1 LRVPL
6 KAKGFL
12 KIEKSPREETMRQ
25 ERRRWMKETALLA
38 AVAGGLAMPAS
49 HAQAQTLRLL
59 SSWAENDRPSYI
71 NGVIFQRHV
80 REVSEGKLTI
90 SINGPEAVPP
100 FEQLQPV
107 SAGVFD
113 ILYTHGA
120 YHVGSRGLALAA
132 DSIDVDLD
140 KRRESGIWRFLD
152 EYYQKTH
159 SLKLLALTTQGTQ
172 GYHCYLRR
180 PLSPEND
187 WKGRKIR
194 GVVSYHGVIRA
205 LGGEPVVLPMG
216 EVYVGLERG
225 VMDGSCGPAAGM
237 LALRHYE
244 VAKHRLEPTFGLV
257 NVIFAMNGNRWR
269 GLSEQQ
275 QKWLLDAGQRTEVEA
290 ARVGNEI
297 VAEERAKLAEHG
309 VQVARL
315 PDDKGKMIQDV
326 WRTSQ
331 WELADKCCGDA
342 AKQLRELARK
352 AGMTN

>member
-1 LRVPL
+1 MR
-6 KAKGFL
+6 
-12 KIEKSPREETMRQ
+12 REL
-25 ERRRWMKETALLA
+25 RRRVKNAARFAAAIGGLVLLA
-38 AVAGGLAMPAS
+38 PTQSRAE
-49 HAQAQTLRLL
+49 TLRLL
-59 SSWAENDRPSYI
+59 SSWAENDRPSYV
-71 NGVIFQRHV
+71 NGLIFQKHV
-80 REVSEGKLTI
+80 KEVSDGKLTI
-90 SINGPEAVPP
+90 AINGPESVPP

-132 DSIDVDLD
+132 DSIDVNID
-140 KRRESGIWRFLD
+140 KRRETGIWRFID
-152 EYYQKTH
+152 DYYQKTH
-159 SLKLLALTTQGTQ
+159 GLKFLALSTQGTN

-180 PLSPEND
+180 PLSPEAD
-187 WKGRKIR
+187 RKGRKIR
-194 GVVSYHGVIRA
+194 GVVSYHGDIRA
-205 LGGEPVVLPMG
+205 IGGEPVVLPMG

-244 VAKHRLEPTFGLV
+244 VAKYRVEPTFGAV
-257 NVIFAMNGNRWR
+257 NVFFAINGNRWR

-275 QKWLLDAGQRTEVEA
+275 QRWLLDAGSRTEVEA
-290 ARVGNEI
+290 ARVGDEI
-297 VAEERAKLAEHG
+297 VVEERAKLAEHG

-326 WRTSQ
+326 WRSSQ
-331 WELADKCCGDA
+331 WEIADKCCGDA
-342 AKQLRELARK
+342 AKQLRELARR

>member
-1 LRVPL
+1 
-6 KAKGFL
+6 
-12 KIEKSPREETMRQ
+12 MRQ
-25 ERRRWMKETALLA
+25 ELRRLNSAARLA
-38 AVAGGLAMPAS
+38 AAIGALVLLTATPAR
-49 HAQAQTLRLL
+49 ADTLRLL
-59 SSWAENDRPSYI
+59 SSWSENDRPSYV
-71 NGVIFQRHV
+71 NALIFQKHV
-80 REVSEGKLTI
+80 KEVSGGKLTI
-90 SINGPEAVPP
+90 AINGPEAVPP

-107 SAGVFD
+107 AAGVFD

-132 DSIDVDLD
+132 DSIEVNID
-140 KRRESGIWRFLD
+140 KRREAGIWRFID

-159 SLKLLALTTQGTQ
+159 GLKVLALTTQGTN

-180 PLSPEND
+180 PLSAEGD

-194 GVVSYHGVIRA
+194 GVISYHGVIRA

-244 VAKHRLEPTFGLV
+244 VAKYRVEPTFGAV
-257 NVIFAMNGNRWR
+257 NIFFAINSNRWR

-275 QKWLLDAGQRTEVEA
+275 QKWLLEAGQRTEVEA

-297 VAEERAKLAEHG
+297 VEEERAKLAEHG
-309 VQVARL
+309 VTVARL
-315 PDDKGKMIQDV
+315 ADDKGKMIQDV
-326 WRTSQ
+326 WRSSQ
-331 WELADKCCGDA
+331 WEIAEKCCGEA

>member
-1 LRVPL
+1 MQRERWQL
-6 KAKGFL
+6 AKN
-12 KIEKSPREETMRQ
+12 I
-25 ERRRWMKETALLA
+25 ALWA
-38 AVAGGLAMPAS
+38 ATIGGLAIAGS
-49 HAQAQTLRLL
+49 QSQAQTLRLL

-71 NGVIFQRHV
+71 NGLIFQKHV
-80 REVSEGKLTI
+80 KEVSDGKLTI
-90 SINGPEAVPP
+90 TINGPEAVPP

-132 DSIDVDLD
+132 DSIDMNLD
-140 KRRESGIWRFLD
+140 KRREAGIWRFID

-159 SLKLLALTTQGTQ
+159 GLKLLALTTQGTN

-244 VAKHRLEPTFGLV
+244 VAKYRLEPTFGGV
-257 NVIFAMNGNRWR
+257 NVLFAINGNRWR
-269 GLSEQQ
+269 GLSEEQ
-275 QKWLLDAGQRTEVEA
+275 QKWLLDAGHRTEVEA
-290 ARVGNEI
+290 ARVGDEI

-315 PDDKGKMIQDV
+315 PDDKGNMIQEV
-326 WRTSQ
+326 WRSSQ
-331 WELADKCCGDA
+331 WELADRCCGDA
-342 AKQLRELARK
+342 AKQLRELARR

>member
-1 LRVPL
+1 MQQQR
-6 KAKGFL
+6 
-12 KIEKSPREETMRQ
+12 RQ
-25 ERRRWMKETALLA
+25 WVKTLALLA
-38 AVAGGLAMPAS
+38 GVTGGLAMALS
-49 HAQAQTLRLL
+49 QAQAQTLKLL

-71 NGVIFQRHV
+71 NGVIFQKHV
-80 REVSEGKLTI
+80 KEVSDSKLTI
-90 SINGPEAVPP
+90 SINGPESVPP

-120 YHVGSRGLALAA
+120 YHVGSRGLALAF
-132 DSIDVDLD
+132 DSIDVDLN
-140 KRRESGIWRFLD
+140 KRREAGLWRFLD

-159 SLKLLALTTQGTQ
+159 GLKLLAVTTQGTH
-172 GYHCYLRR
+172 GYHCYVRR
-180 PLSPEND
+180 PLSPESD

-244 VAKHRLEPTFGLV
+244 VAKYRMEPTFGAV
-257 NVIFAMNGNRWR
+257 NVIFAINGNRWR

-275 QKWLLDAGQRTEVEA
+275 QKWLLDAGQKTETEA

-309 VQVARL
+309 VQVVRL

>member
-1 LRVPL
+1 MQR
-6 KAKGFL
+6 
-12 KIEKSPREETMRQ
+12 EPRQ
-25 ERRRWMKETALLA
+25 WVKNVALLA
-38 AVAGGLAMPAS
+38 AAIGGLAMAPS
-49 HAQAQTLRLL
+49 HSQAQTLRLL
-59 SSWAENDRPSYI
+59 SSWAENDRPSYV
-71 NGVIFQRHV
+71 NALIFQKHV
-80 REVSEGKLTI
+80 KDVSDGKLSVT
-90 SINGPEAVPP
+90 INGPEAVPP

-120 YHVGSRGLALAA
+120 YHVGSRGLGLAA
-132 DSIDVDLD
+132 DAIDMNLD
-140 KRRESGIWRFLD
+140 KRREAGIWRFMD

-159 SLKLLALTTQGTQ
+159 GLKLLSLSTQGTN

-180 PLSPEND
+180 PLSPEAD

-244 VAKHRLEPTFGLV
+244 VAKHRLEPTFGGV
-257 NVIFAMNGNRWR
+257 NVLFVINGNRWQ

-275 QKWLLDAGQRTEVEA
+275 RNWLLEAGRRTEAEA
-290 ARVGNEI
+290 ARVGDQI

-315 PDDKGKMIQDV
+315 PDDKGKMIQEV

-331 WELADKCCGDA
+331 WELADKCCGEA

>member
-1 LRVPL
+1 MR
-6 KAKGFL
+6 
-12 KIEKSPREETMRQ
+12 REL
-25 ERRRWMKETALLA
+25 RRRVRNAARFAAAIGGLALLA
-38 AVAGGLAMPAS
+38 AS
-49 HAQAQTLRLL
+49 QSQAETLRLL
-59 SSWAENDRPSYI
+59 SSWAENDRPSYV
-71 NGVIFQRHV
+71 NGLIFQKHV
-80 REVSEGKLTI
+80 KEVSDGKLTI
-90 SINGPEAVPP
+90 AITGPESVPP

-113 ILYTHGA
+113 VLYTHGA

-132 DSIDVDLD
+132 DSIDVKID
-140 KRRESGIWRFLD
+140 KRREVGIWRFID

-159 SLKLLALTTQGTQ
+159 GLKFVALSTQGTN

-180 PLSPEND
+180 PLSPEAD

-244 VAKHRLEPTFGLV
+244 VAKYRVEPTFGAV
-257 NVIFAMNGNRWR
+257 NVFFAINGNRWR

-275 QKWLLDAGQRTEVEA
+275 QRWLLDAGSRTEVEA

-297 VAEERAKLAEHG
+297 VVEERAKLAEHG

-326 WRTSQ
+326 WRSSQ
-331 WELADKCCGDA
+331 WEIADKCCGDA

>member
-1 LRVPL
+1 MQQQHRQLA
-6 KAKGFL
+6 KAL
-12 KIEKSPREETMRQ
+12 
-25 ERRRWMKETALLA
+25 ALLVAVTGFTMA
-38 AVAGGLAMPAS
+38 AS
-49 HAQAQTLRLL
+49 QAQAQTLKLL

-71 NGVIFQRHV
+71 NGLIFQKHV
-80 REVSEGKLTI
+80 KEVSDSKLTI

-120 YHVGSRGLALAA
+120 YHVGSKGLALAF
-132 DSIDVDLD
+132 DSIDVDLN
-140 KRRESGIWRFLD
+140 KRREAGLWSFLD
-152 EYYQKTH
+152 DYYQKTH
-159 SLKLLALTTQGTQ
+159 GLKVLAVTTQGTH
-172 GYHCYLRR
+172 GYHCYIRR

-244 VAKHRLEPTFGLV
+244 VAKYRLEPTFGAV

-275 QKWLLDAGQRTEVEA
+275 QKWLLDAGQKTEIEA

-297 VAEERAKLAEHG
+297 VAEERAKLTEQG
-309 VQVARL
+309 VQIARL

>member
-1 LRVPL
+1 MQ
-6 KAKGFL
+6 L
-12 KIEKSPREETMRQ
+12 KID
-25 ERRRWMKETALLA
+25 RWGRLLTRMAAAL
-38 AVAGGLAMPAS
+38 GGLTLVLVP
-49 HAQAQTLRLL
+49 QARAETLKLL
-59 SSWAENDRPSYI
+59 SSWAENDRPSYV
-71 NGVIFQRHV
+71 NALIFQKHV
-80 REVSEGKLTI
+80 KDVSEGKLTI
-90 SINGPEAVPP
+90 AINGPEAVPP

-132 DSIDVDLD
+132 DSIEVNID
-140 KRRESGIWRFLD
+140 KRRETGIWGFID

-159 SLKLLALTTQGTQ
+159 GLKLLGLTTQGTN

-180 PLSPEND
+180 PLSPEGD

-194 GVVSYHGVIRA
+194 GVISYHGVIRA

-216 EVYVGLERG
+216 EVYAGLERG

-237 LALRHYE
+237 LALKHYE
-244 VAKHRLEPTFGLV
+244 VAKYRMEPTFGLV
-257 NVIFAMNGNRWR
+257 NVIFAINNNRWSR
-269 GLSEQQ
+269 LSEQQ
-275 QKWLLDAGQRTEVEA
+275 QKWLLEAGHRTEVEA
-290 ARVGNEI
+290 ARVGDEI
-297 VAEERAKLAEHG
+297 VAEERAKLAGHG
-309 VQVARL
+309 VQVTRL
-315 PDDKGKMIQDV
+315 PDEKGKMIQDV

-331 WELADKCCGDA
+331 WEIAERYCGEA

>member
-1 LRVPL
+1 
-6 KAKGFL
+6 
-12 KIEKSPREETMRQ
+12 MQQ
-25 ERRRWMKETALLA
+25 ERRQWMKEIALLA

-49 HAQAQTLRLL
+49 LGQAQTLRLL

-80 REVSEGKLTI
+80 KEVSDGKLTI

-140 KRRESGIWRFLD
+140 KRRESGVWRFLD

-244 VAKHRLEPTFGLV
+244 VAKHRLEPTFGIV

-290 ARVGNEI
+290 ARVGNEM

-309 VQVARL
+309 VQVARV

>member
-1 LRVPL
+1 
-6 KAKGFL
+6 
-12 KIEKSPREETMRQ
+12 MRQ
-25 ERRRWMKETALLA
+25 ERRRLSSAALFA
-38 AVAGGLAMPAS
+38 AAIGGLALVA
-49 HAQAQTLRLL
+49 AATARADTLRLL
-59 SSWAENDRPSYI
+59 SSWSENDRPSYV
-71 NGVIFQRHV
+71 NGLIFQKHV
-80 REVSEGKLTI
+80 KEVSGGKLTI
-90 SINGPEAVPP
+90 AISGPESVPP

-132 DSIDVDLD
+132 DSIEVGIE
-140 KRRESGIWRFLD
+140 KRRETGIWRFID

-159 SLKLLALTTQGTQ
+159 SLKLLALTTQGTN

-180 PLSPEND
+180 PLSPEGD

-194 GVVSYHGVIRA
+194 GVISYHGVIRS

-244 VAKHRLEPTFGLV
+244 VAKHRIEPTFGTV
-257 NVIFAMNGNRWR
+257 NVIFAINANRWR

-275 QKWLLDAGQRTEVEA
+275 RSWLLEAGARSEVES

-297 VAEERAKLAEHG
+297 VEEERAKLAEFG
-309 VQVARL
+309 VHVARL
-315 PDDKGKMIQDV
+315 SDDKGKMIQDV
-326 WRTSQ
+326 WRSSQ
-331 WELADKCCGDA
+331 WEIAEKCCGEA

>member
-1 LRVPL
+1 MQRVL
-6 KAKGFL
+6 KR
-12 KIEKSPREETMRQ
+12 KIGNAARAAAAISGLV
-25 ERRRWMKETALLA
+25 LL
-38 AVAGGLAMPAS
+38 GMPA
-49 HAQAQTLRLL
+49 AQAQAQTQTLRLL
-59 SSWAENDRPSYI
+59 VSWAENDRPSYV
-71 NGVIFQRHV
+71 NGLIFQKHV
-80 REVSEGKLTI
+80 KEVSEGKLNVT
-90 SINGPEAVPP
+90 INGPEAVPP

-132 DSIDVDLD
+132 DSIDIDIV
-140 KRRESGIWRFLD
+140 KRREAGIWGFID
-152 EYYQKTH
+152 DYYQKTH
-159 SLKLLALTTQGTQ
+159 GLKLLALTTQGTN

-180 PLSPEND
+180 PLSAEND

-244 VAKHRLEPTFGLV
+244 VAKYRLEPTFGGV
-257 NVIFAMNGNRWR
+257 NVLFAMNANRWR
-269 GLSEQQ
+269 GMTEQQ
-275 QKWLLDAGQRTEVEA
+275 QKWLLEAGSRTEVESI
-290 ARVGNEI
+290 RVGNEI
-297 VAEERAKLAEHG
+297 VAEERVKLTELG
-309 VQVARL
+309 IQVARL

-326 WRTSQ
+326 WRISQ
-331 WELADKCCGDA
+331 WEIADKCCGDA

>member
-1 LRVPL
+1 MQQAR
-6 KAKGFL
+6 
-12 KIEKSPREETMRQ
+12 RQ
-25 ERRRWMKETALLA
+25 WMKEIALLA

-49 HAQAQTLRLL
+49 HVQAQTLRLL
-59 SSWAENDRPSYI
+59 SIWAENDRPSYI

-80 REVSEGKLTI
+80 KEVSDGKLTI

-140 KRRESGIWRFLD
+140 KRRESGVWRFLD

-244 VAKHRLEPTFGLV
+244 VAKHRLEPTFGIV

-315 PDDKGKMIQDV
+315 PDDKGKMIQEV

-342 AKQLRELARK
+342 AKQLREVARK

>member
-1 LRVPL
+1 MR
-6 KAKGFL
+6 
-12 KIEKSPREETMRQ
+12 REL
-25 ERRRWMKETALLA
+25 ERKVTNVVRLA
-38 AVAGGLAMPAS
+38 AAIGSLVLLGAPAG
-49 HAQAQTLRLL
+49 QAQTLRLL
-59 SSWAENDRPSYI
+59 SSWGENDRPSYV
-71 NGVIFQRHV
+71 NALIFQKHV
-80 REVSEGKLTI
+80 KEVSDGKLTI
-90 SINGPEAVPP
+90 RISGPESVPP

-132 DSIDVDLD
+132 DSIDIDLD
-140 KRRESGIWRFLD
+140 KRREAGIWRFID
-152 EYYQKTH
+152 DYYQKTH
-159 SLKLLALTTQGTQ
+159 GLKLVGLTTQGTN

-180 PLSPEND
+180 PLSPEAD

-237 LALRHYE
+237 QALRHYE
-244 VAKHRLEPTFGLV
+244 VAKYRVEPTFGGV
-257 NVIFAMNGNRWR
+257 NVIFAVNGNRWR

-275 QKWLLDAGQRTEVEA
+275 QSWLLEAGRRTEVEST
-290 ARVGNEI
+290 RVGDEI

-309 VQVARL
+309 VQVERL
-315 PDDKGKMIQDV
+315 PEDKGKMIRDV
-326 WRTSQ
+326 WRASQ

>member
-1 LRVPL
+1 MQQQ
-6 KAKGFL
+6 G
-12 KIEKSPREETMRQ
+12 Q
-25 ERRRWMKETALLA
+25 WMKNVALFVA
-38 AVAGGLAMPAS
+38 AIGGLAMAPAS
-49 HAQAQTLRLL
+49 QSEAQTLRLL
-59 SSWAENDRPSYI
+59 ASWAENDRPSYV
-71 NGVIFQRHV
+71 NGVIFQKHV
-80 REVSEGKLTI
+80 KEVSDGKLTI
-90 SINGPEAVPP
+90 AINGPEAVPP

-132 DSIDVDLD
+132 DAIDVDLN
-140 KRRESGIWRFLD
+140 KRREAGIWRFVD

-159 SLKLLALTTQGTQ
+159 GLKLLALTTQGTN
-172 GYHCYLRR
+172 GYHCYVRR
-180 PLSPEND
+180 PLSPEGD

-244 VAKHRLEPTFGLV
+244 VAKYRMEPTFGAV
-257 NVIFAMNGNRWR
+257 NVIFAINGNRWR

-297 VAEERAKLAEHG
+297 VDEERAKLAEHG

-315 PDDKGKMIQDV
+315 PDEKGKMIQEV

>member
-1 LRVPL
+1 
-6 KAKGFL
+6 
-12 KIEKSPREETMRQ
+12 MQQ
-25 ERRRWMKETALLA
+25 ERRQWVKTIMVLA
-38 AVAGGLAMPAS
+38 AAIGGLAMGAS
-49 HAQAQTLRLL
+49 QVQAQTLRLL

-71 NGVIFQRHV
+71 NGLIFQKHV
-80 REVSEGKLTI
+80 KEVSDGKLTI

-132 DSIDVDLD
+132 DSIDVDLT
-140 KRRESGIWRFLD
+140 KRRDSGIWRFID

-159 SLKLLALTTQGTQ
+159 GLKLLALTTQGTN

-180 PLSPEND
+180 PLSAEND

-244 VAKHRLEPTFGLV
+244 VAKYRLEPTFGAV
-257 NVIFAMNGNRWR
+257 NVIFAINGNRWQ
-269 GLSEQQ
+269 GLSQQQ

-297 VAEERAKLAEHG
+297 VDEERAKLAEHG

-315 PDDKGKMIQDV
+315 PDDKGKMIQEV

-331 WELADKCCGDA
+331 WELADKCCGEA

>member
-1 LRVPL
+1 M
-6 KAKGFL
+6 
-12 KIEKSPREETMRQ
+12 EKSPREETMQRARRQ
-25 ERRRWMKETALLA
+25 WVKNAALLVA
-38 AVAGGLAMPAS
+38 AIGGLAMAPS

-71 NGVIFQRHV
+71 NAQIFQKHV
-80 REVSEGKLTI
+80 KEVSDGKLTVT
-90 SINGPEAVPP
+90 INGPEAVPP

-120 YHVGSRGLALAA
+120 YHVGSRGLGLAA
-132 DSIDVDLD
+132 DAIDMNLE
-140 KRRESGIWRFLD
+140 KRREAGIWRFMD

-159 SLKLLALTTQGTQ
+159 GLKLLSLSTQGTN

-180 PLSPEND
+180 PLSPEAD

-244 VAKHRLEPTFGLV
+244 VAKHRLEPTFGGV
-257 NVIFAMNGNRWR
+257 NVLFVINGNRWQ

-275 QKWLLDAGQRTEVEA
+275 RNWLLEAGRRTEGEA
-290 ARVGNEI
+290 ARVGDQI
-297 VAEERAKLAEHG
+297 VAEERTKLAEHG
-309 VQVARL
+309 VQIARL
-315 PDDKGKMIQDV
+315 PDDKGKMIQEV
-326 WRTSQ
+326 WRSSQ